1 MTTQRKLSTSLA
13 VLAVQILL
21 AANGVNAQTLY
32 RVTIQQ
38 SVSAKMRDGVSL
50 VADVYRP
57 VSDEKFPVLLERT
70 PYNRT
75 DEMQMANELASHG
88 YIVVLQDTRGRF
100 ESGGEFYPFR
110 NESADGFDSVE
121 WAAKLDQS
129 NGKVGMFGGSY
140 VGATQMLAAM
150 AVPPHLVSIFPYV
163 TASEYY
169 DGWTYQ
175 NGAWMQW
182 FSSSWTSG
190 LAVDTLRRQAE
201 SAQAPQDWVNQ
212 LPPQD
217 YALLKLPATSSL
229 APYFH
234 DWLSHERD
242 DTYWQQ
248 WRVSD
253 HYSQMKVMGLHG
265 GGWHDLFL
273 KGSIKN
279 YTGLHEHAATA
290 EARSGQRLI
299 VGPWAHAWTSPEGKI
314 GDVVF
319 GKAAVLDHTGTALK
333 WFDYTL
339 KGIKNEYAS
348 GAPVRLFI
356 MGDNVWR
363 DEQEF
368 PLARTRYT
376 KFYLHSTKGANSVGG
391 DGLLSLTLPAAERK
405 DEFDYDPQHPVPTI
419 GGRLCCGRALPPG
432 PADQRPNESRADV
445 LVFSTPPLT
454 EDMEVTGFITVEL
467 YASTSAVD
475 TDFTALFVDVDESGY
490 ARFLTDG
497 IVRARYRESTK
508 QASEVMPG
516 KIYKYTIDLWATA
529 NVFKAGHRIRLYIS
543 SSNFPRFNRNLNTG
557 EDLIAASRSLSAHQ
571 TIYHDREHSSALI
584 LPVIPRGTP
593 KAFVNSSPRLERSDN
608 LGNATNKMMKP

>member
-1 MTTQRKLSTSLA
+1 MVFRNKRAICFSLFV
-13 VLAVQILL
+13 VLIVFVE
-21 AANGVNAQTLY
+21 NHAQTLY
-32 RVTIQQ
+32 RVGIQQ
-38 SVSAKMRDGVSL
+38 GVRAKMRDGESL
-50 VADVYRP
+50 AADVYRP
-57 VSDEKFPVLLERT
+57 VSEERFPVLLKRT
-70 PYNRT
+70 PYNRAG
-75 DEMQMANELASHG
+75 EAQEANILASHG
-88 YIVVLQDTRGRF
+88 YIVVVQDTRGRF
-100 ESGGEFYPFR
+100 DSGGEFYPFR
-110 NESADGFDSVE
+110 NESADGYDTVE

-129 NGKVGMFGGSY
+129 NGRVGMFGGSY

-175 NGAWMQW
+175 SGALMQW

-190 LAVDTLRRQAE
+190 LAIDTMRRQAE
-201 SAQAPQDWVNQ
+201 ATQAPKDWVNT
-212 LPPQD
+212 LPLRD
-217 YALLKLPATSSL
+217 YAVLNSPQPASL

-242 DTYWQQ
+242 DAYWQQ

-253 HYSQMKVMGLHG
+253 NYSRMTVMGLHA

-279 YTGLHEHAATA
+279 YTGLHQQASTA
-290 EARSGQRLI
+290 EARAGQRLI
-299 VGPWAHAWTSPEGKI
+299 VGPWAHAPTSATGKI

-319 GKAAVLDHTGTALK
+319 GKDAVIDTVATEVK
-333 WFDYTL
+333 WFDYSL
-339 KGIKNEYAS
+339 KGVKNEYAS

-376 KFYLHSTKGANSVGG
+376 KYYLHSTKGANSVSG
-391 DGLLSLTLPAAERK
+391 DGALSAAAPAAETK
-405 DEFDYDPQHPVPTI
+405 DEFDYDPQNPVRTI
-419 GGRLCCGRALPPG
+419 GGRLCCGQAVPPG
-432 PADQRPNESRADV
+432 PADQRPNESRSDV

-454 EDMEVTGFITVEL
+454 EDTEVTGFVTAEL

-475 TDFTALFVDVDESGY
+475 TDFTALLVDVDPSGY

-508 QASEVMPG
+508 QASLVTPN
-516 KIYKYTIDLWATA
+516 KVYKYTIDLWATG
-529 NVFKAGHRIRLYIS
+529 NVFKTGHRIRLYIS

-557 EDLIAASRSLSAHQ
+557 EDIIGASRSVRAHQ
-571 TIYHDREHSSALI
+571 TIYYDRDHPSALI
-584 LPVIPRGTP
+584 LPVIPR
-593 KAFVNSSPRLERSDN
+593 R
-608 LGNATNKMMKP
+608 